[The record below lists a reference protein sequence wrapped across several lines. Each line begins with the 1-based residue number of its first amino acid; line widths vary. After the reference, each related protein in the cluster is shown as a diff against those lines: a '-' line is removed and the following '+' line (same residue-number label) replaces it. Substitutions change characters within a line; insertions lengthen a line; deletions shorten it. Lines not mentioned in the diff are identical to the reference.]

1 MQKKGSRLSRDPY
14 YYWKV
19 VNMVLACTV
28 LILFLLILS
37 DTRRGI
43 LVPVE
48 FLLGTVMCG
57 MSGVMEL
64 AKGKKL
70 TGYISAV
77 FAGVMAVA
85 LIFYVVWLWF
95 L

>member
-1 MQKKGSRLSRDPY
+1 
-14 YYWKV
+14 
-19 VNMVLACTV
+19 MVLACAV
-28 LILFLLILS
+28 FILFLLILAGR
-37 DTRRGI
+37 RRGV

-48 FLLGTVMCG
+48 FLLGSVMCG
-57 MSGVMEL
+57 LSGVMEL

-70 TGYISAV
+70 TGYISSV

-85 LIFYVVWLWF
+85 LIFHVVWSWF

>member
-19 VNMVLACTV
+19 VNMVLACAV
-28 LILFLLILS
+28 FILFLLILAGR
-37 DTRRGI
+37 RRGV

-48 FLLGTVMCG
+48 FFLGSVMCG
-57 MSGVMEL
+57 LSGVMEL

-70 TGYISAV
+70 TGYISSV

-85 LIFYVVWLWF
+85 LIFHVVWLWF